1 MAGSAFRRLFGGE
14 PDRSPSNAAGAGGVD
29 TGLTSAYLDADRRF
43 SSLDEDVRTLSAQ
56 NPGASAVQQWPAI
69 RDRFGGATER
79 YLWASGSQS
88 GTRPPTPQDQAATAR
103 ELSDLVSVL
112 DRFHSDHERTLAS
125 ARGARASSAAQEQAA
140 RVAAERATDLL
151 AAPTTAPYLGLR
163 PVIRATDALVL
174 AVQALDGAP
183 DLPARDAAA
192 QGVLEKAAELTAA
205 VGAAP
210 RIGDDAQHALAST
223 GTRLQAVRN
232 RAADIG
238 DIRSALL
245 REFSAACSADLVDN
259 DKVAERESAAA
270 ETALSAASSGLRAG
284 TPDLALENVSVA
296 RDHLD
301 AADAAVNAVGERLRT
316 LRGVKGDPAARAERT
331 RFALR
336 DAQLLTVQKQQVHR
350 WGSVLDAQHARI
362 ERAIADLERVHPDY
376 WQYLQTLADIDRVIA
391 DAVNRMRGRT

>member
-1 MAGSAFRRLFGGE
+1 MAANPFRRLFGGD
-14 PDRSPSNAAGAGGVD
+14 PAGTPPSPPAGGD
-29 TGLTSAYLDADRRF
+29 TALTSAFLDADRRF

-56 NPGASAVQQWPAI
+56 NPNASAVRQWPTI

-88 GTRPPTPQDQAATAR
+88 GTRPPTPQDRDATAR
-103 ELSDLVSVL
+103 ELADLVSVL
-112 DRFHSDHERTLAS
+112 DRFHTDHQRALTN

-151 AAPTTAPYLGLR
+151 AAPSTAPYLTLR
-163 PVIRATDALVL
+163 PVVRATDGLVE
-174 AVQALDGAP
+174 AVRQLDTAP
-183 DLPARDAAA
+183 DLVARDAAA
-192 QGVLEKAAELTAA
+192 RAVQEKAAELTAA
-205 VGAAP
+205 VEAAP
-210 RIGDDAQHALAST
+210 RIGDDAQRSLAAA

-232 RAADIG
+232 RASDLADT
-238 DIRSALL
+238 RSALL

-259 DKVAERESAAA
+259 DKVAARESAAA
-270 ETALSAASSGLRAG
+270 EAALATAARRLREG
-284 TPDLALENVSVA
+284 TPDLALEDVGTA

-301 AADAAVNAVGERLRT
+301 TADAAVNAVGERLRT
-316 LRGVKGDPAARAERT
+316 LRSAKADPAAVAART

-336 DAQLLTVQKQQVHR
+336 DAQHLAVQKQQVHR

-391 DAVNRMRGRT
+391 DAVDRMRGRA

>member
-1 MAGSAFRRLFGGE
+1 MAANPFRRLFGGD
-14 PDRSPSNAAGAGGVD
+14 PAGTPPSPPAGGD
-29 TGLTSAYLDADRRF
+29 TALTSAFLDADRRF

-56 NPGASAVQQWPAI
+56 NPNASAVRQWPTI

-88 GTRPPTPQDQAATAR
+88 GTRPPTPQDRDATTR
-103 ELSDLVSVL
+103 ELADLVSVL
-112 DRFHSDHERTLAS
+112 DRFHTDHQRALTN

-151 AAPTTAPYLGLR
+151 AAPSTAPYLTLR
-163 PVIRATDALVL
+163 PVVRATDGLVE
-174 AVQALDGAP
+174 AVRQLDTAP
-183 DLPARDAAA
+183 DLVARDAAA
-192 QGVLEKAAELTAA
+192 RAVQEKAAELTAA
-205 VGAAP
+205 VEAAP
-210 RIGDDAQHALAST
+210 RIGDDAQRSLAAA

-232 RAADIG
+232 RASDLADT
-238 DIRSALL
+238 RSALL

-259 DKVAERESAAA
+259 DKTAARESAAA
-270 ETALSAASSGLRAG
+270 EAALATAALRLREG
-284 TPDLALENVSVA
+284 TPDLALEDVGTA

-301 AADAAVNAVGERLRT
+301 TADAAVNAVGERLRT
-316 LRGVKGDPAARAERT
+316 LRSAKADPAAVAART

-336 DAQLLTVQKQQVHR
+336 DAQHLAVQKQQVHR
-350 WGSVLDAQHARI
+350 WGTVLDAQHARI

-391 DAVNRMRGRT
+391 DAVDRMRGRA